1 MGILDWICI
10 QGSMYGDTI
19 MQREGDAEQ
28 LSVSKNH
35 WHECFVGREAHLLS
49 IMVESDIILINHND

>member
-1 MGILDWICI
+1 
-10 QGSMYGDTI
+10 MYGDTI

-35 WHECFVGREAHLLS
+35 WHECFVERKPHLLS
-49 IMVESDIILINHND
+49 IMVQSDIILIHLNIS